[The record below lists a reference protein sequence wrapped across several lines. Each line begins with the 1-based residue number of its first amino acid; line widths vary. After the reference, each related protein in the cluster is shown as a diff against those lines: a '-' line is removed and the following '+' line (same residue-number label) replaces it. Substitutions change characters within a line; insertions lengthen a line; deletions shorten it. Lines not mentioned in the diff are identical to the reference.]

1 MIFIFATLKTFKFLK
16 FTMRNLHF
24 KNMIIESLQNEKIKN
39 LNRLITDNRF
49 RKKSGVF
56 VVEGKQE
63 NERALQF
70 GFENVEF
77 FICESIFGINHPD
90 GKIHFV
96 SSQVYEKLAYRGTSE
111 GIIGIYKAKE
121 FDLKNYQP
129 KDNASV
135 IVVESVE
142 KPGNLGAI
150 LRSCEAFGI
159 DALIVTDSRVDFY
172 NPNVLRSSVGCF
184 FGMNVFSATNE
195 ETLSF
200 LQENSFKIY
209 TTYMDETAEDL
220 YKKNFNEKSA
230 LFFGT
235 EHSGLSDF
243 WLHKG
248 ENILIPMSGTID
260 SLNLSN
266 AVAISCYEILRQKL
280 TK

>member
-1 MIFIFATLKTFKFLK
+1 
-16 FTMRNLHF
+16 
-24 KNMIIESLQNEKIKN
+24 MIIESLQNEKIKN

-49 RKKSGVF
+49 RKKSGIF

-70 GFENVEF
+70 GFENIEF
-77 FICESIFGINHPD
+77 YICENIFGINHPE

-96 SSQVYEKLAYRGTSE
+96 SSQVYEKLAYRGSSE
-111 GIIGIYKAKE
+111 GIIGIYKTKE
-121 FDLKNYQP
+121 FNLNEFSP
-129 KDNASV
+129 EENASV

-159 DALIVTDSRVDFY
+159 DALIVTDTKVDFY
-172 NPNVLRSSVGCF
+172 NANVLRSSVGCF
-184 FGMNVFSATNE
+184 FGMNVFSASNE
-195 ETLSF
+195 ETLAF
-200 LQENSFKIY
+200 LQKNNFKIY
-209 TTYMDETAEDL
+209 TTFMDESAEDL
-220 YKKNFNEKSA
+220 YQKNFTEKSA

-243 WLHKG
+243 WLNKG
-248 ENILIPMSGTID
+248 ENILIPMAGTID

-266 AVAISCYEILRQKL
+266 AVAIACYEILRQKL
-280 TK
+280 NK

>member
-1 MIFIFATLKTFKFLK
+1 MT
-16 FTMRNLHF
+16 
-24 KNMIIESLQNEKIKN
+24 IESLQNEKIKN

-70 GFENVEF
+70 GFENIEF
-77 FICESIFGINHPD
+77 YICENIFGINHPE

-111 GIIGIYKAKE
+111 GIIGIYKTKE
-121 FDLKNYQP
+121 FNLNEFSP
-129 KDNASV
+129 EENASV

-159 DALIVTDSRVDFY
+159 DALIVTDTKVDFY

-184 FGMNVFSATNE
+184 FGMNVFSASNE
-195 ETLSF
+195 ETLAF
-200 LQENSFKIY
+200 LQKNNFKIY
-209 TTYMDETAEDL
+209 TTFMDESAEDL
-220 YKKNFNEKSA
+220 YQKNFTEKSA

-243 WLHKG
+243 WLNKG
-248 ENILIPMSGTID
+248 ENILIPMAGTID

-266 AVAISCYEILRQKL
+266 AVAIACYEILRQKL
-280 TK
+280 NK

>member
-1 MIFIFATLKTFKFLK
+1 
-16 FTMRNLHF
+16 
-24 KNMIIESLQNEKIKN
+24 MIIESLQNEKIKN

-70 GFENVEF
+70 GFENIEF
-77 FICESIFGINHPD
+77 YICENIFGINHPE

-96 SSQVYEKLAYRGTSE
+96 SSQVYEKLAYRGSSE
-111 GIIGIYKAKE
+111 GIIGIYKTKE
-121 FDLKNYQP
+121 FNLNEFSP
-129 KDNASV
+129 EENASV

-159 DALIVTDSRVDFY
+159 DALIVTDTKVDFY

-184 FGMNVFSATNE
+184 FGMNVFSASNE
-195 ETLSF
+195 ETLAF
-200 LQENSFKIY
+200 LQKNNFKIY
-209 TTYMDETAEDL
+209 TTFMDESAEDL
-220 YKKNFNEKSA
+220 YQKNFTEKSA

-243 WLHKG
+243 WLNKG
-248 ENILIPMSGTID
+248 ENILIPMAGTID

-266 AVAISCYEILRQKL
+266 AVAIACYEILRQKL
-280 TK
+280 NK

>member
-1 MIFIFATLKTFKFLK
+1 MT
-16 FTMRNLHF
+16 
-24 KNMIIESLQNEKIKN
+24 IESLQNEKIKN
-39 LNRLITDNRF
+39 LNRIITDNRF

-70 GFENVEF
+70 GFENIEF
-77 FICESIFGINHPD
+77 YICENIFGINHPE

-96 SSQVYEKLAYRGTSE
+96 SSQVYEKLAYRGSSE
-111 GIIGIYKAKE
+111 GIIGIYKTKE
-121 FDLKNYQP
+121 FNLNEFSP
-129 KDNASV
+129 EENASV

-159 DALIVTDSRVDFY
+159 DALIVTDTKVDFY

-184 FGMNVFSATNE
+184 FGMNVFSASNE
-195 ETLSF
+195 ETLAF
-200 LQENSFKIY
+200 LQKNNFKIY
-209 TTYMDETAEDL
+209 TTFMDESAEDL
-220 YKKNFNEKSA
+220 YQKNFTEKSA

-243 WLHKG
+243 WLNKG

-266 AVAISCYEILRQKL
+266 AVAIACYEILRQKL
-280 TK
+280 NK

>member
-1 MIFIFATLKTFKFLK
+1 
-16 FTMRNLHF
+16 
-24 KNMIIESLQNEKIKN
+24 MIIESLQNEKIKN

-70 GFENVEF
+70 GFENIEF
-77 FICESIFGINHPD
+77 FICESIFGINHPE

-121 FDLKNYQP
+121 FDLKNYKP
-129 KDNASV
+129 KHNASV

-195 ETLSF
+195 ETFWRFYNRTISKSTPRLWMKPP
-200 LQENSFKIY
+200 KIY
-209 TTYMDETAEDL
+209 TRKTSMKNPL
-220 YKKNFNEKSA
+220 YFLER
-230 LFFGT
+230 
-235 EHSGLSDF
+235 
-243 WLHKG
+243 
-248 ENILIPMSGTID
+248 NIL
-260 SLNLSN
+260 
-266 AVAISCYEILRQKL
+266 A
-280 TK
+280 

>member
-1 MIFIFATLKTFKFLK
+1 MT
-16 FTMRNLHF
+16 
-24 KNMIIESLQNEKIKN
+24 IESLQNEKIKN
-39 LNRLITDNRF
+39 MNRLITDNRF

-70 GFENVEF
+70 GFENIEF
-77 FICESIFGINHPD
+77 YICENIFGINHPE

-96 SSQVYEKLAYRGTSE
+96 SSQVYEKLAYRGSSE
-111 GIIGIYKAKE
+111 GIIGIYKTKE
-121 FDLKNYQP
+121 FNLNEFSP
-129 KDNASV
+129 EENASV

-159 DALIVTDSRVDFY
+159 DALIVTDTKVDFY

-184 FGMNVFSATNE
+184 FGMNVFSASNE
-195 ETLSF
+195 ETLAF
-200 LQENSFKIY
+200 LQKNNFKIY
-209 TTYMDETAEDL
+209 TTFMDESAEDL
-220 YKKNFNEKSA
+220 YQKNFTEKSA

-243 WLHKG
+243 WLNKG
-248 ENILIPMSGTID
+248 ENILIPMAGTID

-266 AVAISCYEILRQKL
+266 AVAIACYEILRQKL
-280 TK
+280 NK

>member
-1 MIFIFATLKTFKFLK
+1 
-16 FTMRNLHF
+16 
-24 KNMIIESLQNEKIKN
+24 MIIESLQNEKIKN

-49 RKKSGVF
+49 RKKSDVF

-63 NERALQF
+63 NERAVQF

-77 FICESIFGINHPD
+77 YICENIFGINHPE
-90 GKIHFV
+90 GKIHYV
-96 SSQVYEKLAYRGTSE
+96 SPQVYEKLAYRETSE
-111 GIIGIYKAKE
+111 GIIGIYKTKDFNLNEFSPKE
-121 FDLKNYQP
+121 
-129 KDNASV
+129 NASV
-135 IVVESVE
+135 IIVESVE

-159 DALIVTDSRVDFY
+159 DALIVTDTKVDFY

-195 ETLSF
+195 ETLAF
-200 LQENSFKIY
+200 LQKNNFKIY
-209 TTYMDETAEDL
+209 TTFMDESAEDL
-220 YKKNFNEKSA
+220 YKKNFKEKSA

-243 WLHKG
+243 WLNKG

-280 TK
+280 NK

>member
-1 MIFIFATLKTFKFLK
+1 
-16 FTMRNLHF
+16 
-24 KNMIIESLQNEKIKN
+24 MIIESLQNEKIKN
-39 LNRLITDNRF
+39 LNRIITDNRF

-70 GFENVEF
+70 GFENIEF
-77 FICESIFGINHPD
+77 YICENIFGINHPK
-90 GKIHFV
+90 GKIYFV
-96 SSQVYEKLAYRGTSE
+96 SSQVYEKLAYRGSSE
-111 GIIGIYKAKE
+111 GIIGIYKTKE
-121 FDLKNYQP
+121 FNLNEFSP
-129 KDNASV
+129 EENASV

-159 DALIVTDSRVDFY
+159 DALIVTDTKVDFY

-184 FGMNVFSATNE
+184 FGMNVFSASNE
-195 ETLSF
+195 ETLVF
-200 LQENSFKIY
+200 LQKNNFKIY
-209 TTYMDETAEDL
+209 TTFMDESAEDL
-220 YKKNFNEKSA
+220 YKKNFTEKSA

-243 WLHKG
+243 WLNKG

-266 AVAISCYEILRQKL
+266 AVAIACYEILRQKL
-280 TK
+280 NK

>member
-1 MIFIFATLKTFKFLK
+1 MT
-16 FTMRNLHF
+16 
-24 KNMIIESLQNEKIKN
+24 IESLQNEKIKN

-49 RKKSGVF
+49 RKKSGIF

-63 NERALQF
+63 NERAVQF

-77 FICESIFGINHPD
+77 YICENIFGINHPE
-90 GKIHFV
+90 GKIYFV
-96 SSQVYEKLAYRGTSE
+96 SSQVYEKLAYRGSSE
-111 GIIGIYKAKE
+111 GIIGIYKTKE
-121 FDLKNYQP
+121 FNLNEFSLEE
-129 KDNASV
+129 NASV

-159 DALIVTDSRVDFY
+159 DALIVTDTKVDFY

-184 FGMNVFSATNE
+184 FGMNVFSASNE
-195 ETLSF
+195 ETLAF
-200 LQENSFKIY
+200 LQKNNFKIY
-209 TTYMDETAEDL
+209 TTFMDESAEDL
-220 YKKNFNEKSA
+220 FKKNFTEKSA

-243 WLHKG
+243 WLNKG

-280 TK
+280 NK

>member
-1 MIFIFATLKTFKFLK
+1 MT
-16 FTMRNLHF
+16 
-24 KNMIIESLQNEKIKN
+24 IESLQNEKIKN

-77 FICESIFGINHPD
+77 YICENIFGINHPE

-96 SSQVYEKLAYRGTSE
+96 SSQVYEKLAYRGSSE
-111 GIIGIYKAKE
+111 GIIGIYKTKE
-121 FDLKNYQP
+121 FNLNEFSP
-129 KDNASV
+129 EENASV

-159 DALIVTDSRVDFY
+159 DALIVTDTKVDFY

-184 FGMNVFSATNE
+184 FGMNVFSASNE
-195 ETLSF
+195 ETLAF
-200 LQENSFKIY
+200 LQKNNFKIY
-209 TTYMDETAEDL
+209 TTFMDESAEDL
-220 YKKNFNEKSA
+220 YQKNFAEKSA

-243 WLHKG
+243 WLNKG

-266 AVAISCYEILRQKL
+266 AVAIACYEILRQKL
-280 TK
+280 NK